1 MGPLRRSVARRGRH
15 RDRRLGAA
23 GRVLG
28 AQRRGRAFDRGH
40 LDLVAPDVDRADC
53 DVEHAIVRLTG
64 EH

>member
-1 MGPLRRSVARRGRH
+1 
-15 RDRRLGAA
+15 
-23 GRVLG
+23 VLG

-40 LDLVAPDVDRADC
+40 IDLVAPDVDRADC